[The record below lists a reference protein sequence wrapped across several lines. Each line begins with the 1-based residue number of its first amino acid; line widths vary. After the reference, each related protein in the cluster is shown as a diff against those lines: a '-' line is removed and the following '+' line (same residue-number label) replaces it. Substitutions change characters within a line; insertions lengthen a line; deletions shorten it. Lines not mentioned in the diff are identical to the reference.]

1 MTKSDTILFLSA
13 YIQTK
18 LYTEKPNN
26 VIHLLSALLK
36 GYFAIYRAIPK
47 YLKKNNNI
55 NPI

>member
-1 MTKSDTILFLSA
+1 MTKSDTILLLSA

-18 LYTEKPNN
+18 LYTEKPN
-26 VIHLLSALLK
+26 VIHLLSALMK

-47 YLKKNNNI
+47 YLKKKNNI